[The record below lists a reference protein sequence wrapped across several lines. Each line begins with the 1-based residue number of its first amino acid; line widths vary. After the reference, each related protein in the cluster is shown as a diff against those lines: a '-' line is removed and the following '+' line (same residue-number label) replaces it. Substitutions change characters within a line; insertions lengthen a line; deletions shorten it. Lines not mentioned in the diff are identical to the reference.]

1 VTTSGPANAL
11 LAIEIGGT
19 KLQLVAG
26 TEQGDILDRQRLFI
40 DPDLDAD
47 DIRVLLRNG
56 LQAWKDSYIWR
67 AAGVGYGGP
76 VDHRTGV
83 ICRSFHVSGWTDFP
97 LADWLQNE
105 LRVPIVVE
113 NDSNVAAL
121 AEAILGA
128 GRESDPVFYT
138 NSGSGVG
145 GGLIVDQ
152 RIYHGLT
159 PGEVEFG
166 HLRLDRSGRTIE
178 DACSGWAV
186 DAKIR
191 CLAELKP
198 DSFLGNL
205 QQVHAIEKGKGG
217 EAQLLSRAIQNGDP
231 DAIRVLEETAQD
243 LAFGL
248 SHVVHLFHPE
258 RIILGGGLSLL
269 GEPWREAVARALP
282 PLIMEGFAPGP
293 PVVMSELG
301 EDVVPRGALLL
312 AATKTRARGV

>member
-1 VTTSGPANAL
+1 MPFGPTKVL

-26 TEQGDILDRQRLFI
+26 TEQGEILERMRLSV
-40 DPDLDAD
+40 DHHSDAD
-47 DIRVLLRNG
+47 GIRELLRNG
-56 LQAWKDSYIWR
+56 FREWSDSYIWR
-67 AAGVGYGGP
+67 AAGIGYGGP
-76 VDHRTGV
+76 VDHQTGV
-83 ICRSFHVSGWTDFP
+83 ICRSFHVNGWDDFP
-97 LADWLQNE
+97 LGDWLQNE
-105 LRVPIVVE
+105 LGVPVVVE

-121 AEAILGA
+121 AEATLGA
-128 GRESDPVFYT
+128 GRGSNPVFYT

-145 GGLIVDQ
+145 GGLVVNQ
-152 RIYHGLT
+152 KIYHGLP

-186 DAKIR
+186 DEKVR
-191 CLAELKP
+191 RLAELKP
-198 DSFLGNL
+198 DTFLGNL
-205 QQVHAIEKGKGG
+205 QQVYAREKGKGG
-217 EAQLLSRAIQNGDP
+217 EARLLSEAFAVGDP
-231 DAIRVLEETAQD
+231 DAHCIIHETAQD

-258 RIILGGGLSLL
+258 RIVLGGGLALL

-282 PLIMEGFAPGP
+282 PLIMEGFAPGQ
-293 PVVMSELG
+293 PVVLSELG

-312 AATKTRARGV
+312 AASRLKELKK